1 MIYFRHEGDKVSNG
15 INFYPLTSISS
26 FGFRIRIKNKVYRVR
41 YSKIAK
47 KWFIGKS
54 AI

>member
-26 FGFRIRIKNKVYRVR
+26 FGFRIRLGNKLYRVR
-41 YSKIAK
+41 YSKFARR
-47 KWFIGKS
+47 WFIGRTE
-54 AI
+54 I